1 MKVEIEVSIGELY
14 DKVTI
19 LKIKKDR
26 IKDSEKLFNINK
38 ELIYL
43 ENKILN
49 NDPQVNNLVDELYK
63 INSKLWNIENS
74 KRRCEAENNFGWDFI
89 QLARDVYI
97 WNDKRAEIKKKINLL
112 TNSDV
117 IEEKE
122 YTEYK

>member
-19 LKIKKDR
+19 LRIKKDR
-26 IKDSEKLFNINK
+26 IKDSKKLFNINK

>member
-63 INSKLWNIENS
+63 INSKLWDIENS

-97 WNDKRAEIKKKINLL
+97 YNDKRAEIKRKINVL
-112 TNSDV
+112 TYSGV
-117 IEEKE
+117 VEEKE
-122 YTEYK
+122 YTNYK

>member
-49 NDPQVNNLVDELYK
+49 NDPQVNNLIDELYK

-97 WNDKRAEIKKKINLL
+97 WNDKRAEVKKKINLL

>member
-112 TNSDV
+112 TSSDV

>member
-97 WNDKRAEIKKKINLL
+97 WNDKRAEIKKKINVL
-112 TNSDV
+112 TYSDV

>member
-97 WNDKRAEIKKKINLL
+97 WNDKRAEVKKKINLL